1 MISKKRRIL
10 RKDFAYILNNSKRYN
25 TDNLLLFIAP
35 INSTA
40 GREESRISFSVSKK
54 VQPLASNRNR
64 YRRWGYDTI
73 KETIKQIKPG
83 YYLFFSFKK
92 TPKPTSFL
100 STSKGV
106 KELLSLSGVLS

>member
-54 VQPLASNRNR
+54 VQPLAFSLWCVIISRKFIR
-64 YRRWGYDTI
+64 FIKFVRR
-73 KETIKQIKPG
+73 
-83 YYLFFSFKK
+83 
-92 TPKPTSFL
+92 
-100 STSKGV
+100 
-106 KELLSLSGVLS
+106 SLTTTNFINF